1 MVDAVWG
8 DSIAVGRLFCS
19 DPVFVFKEEDT
30 MTDQVTFPNLLYR
43 ARMVGINA
51 LGTDPL
57 LLFSVVRLEL
67 NQVTL
72 RRFLELNR
80 VNRCRDSYR
89 TADRIVASRNS

>member
-1 MVDAVWG
+1 
-8 DSIAVGRLFCS
+8 
-19 DPVFVFKEEDT
+19 

-43 ARMVGINA
+43 ALMVGINA

-80 VNRCRDSYR
+80 VNRLPRFVPNGQSW
-89 TADRIVASRNS
+89 TATSDRP

>member
-1 MVDAVWG
+1 
-8 DSIAVGRLFCS
+8 
-19 DPVFVFKEEDT
+19 

-43 ARMVGINA
+43 ALMVGINA

-80 VNRCRDSYR
+80 VNFSAFGRGRA
-89 TADRIVASRNS
+89 TADRIVASRK

>member
-1 MVDAVWG
+1 
-8 DSIAVGRLFCS
+8 
-19 DPVFVFKEEDT
+19 
-30 MTDQVTFPNLLYR
+30 
-43 ARMVGINA
+43 MVGINA

-89 TADRIVASRNS
+89 TANHGRQGPLRGEAIHFQQLLSDSKLKVIVLSTTQEQGEIRHANS